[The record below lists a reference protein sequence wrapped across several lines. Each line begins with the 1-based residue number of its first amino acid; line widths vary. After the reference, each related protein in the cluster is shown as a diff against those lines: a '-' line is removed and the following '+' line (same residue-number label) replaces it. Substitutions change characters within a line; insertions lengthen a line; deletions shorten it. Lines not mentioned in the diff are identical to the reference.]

1 MPHPT
6 WCGRDRRVITRVMSR
21 PSSFGLLACITLL
34 SACSSPAE
42 PGFRPHREGR
52 VAEGERE
59 GRPEGEVEGLV
70 EPAERPIARPAIT
83 LPEGIDPRLADPANF
98 TERAPDTYAVELATS
113 EGPIVIDVTRA
124 WAPNGAD
131 RFYNMVRSGLLTDV
145 AFFRV
150 VDDFMAQAGLPGI
163 PALAGVWNTASIS
176 DDPRTQSN
184 TVGMVSFAAT
194 SMPNSRST
202 QFFINTADNTNLDPM
217 GFAPFGRVRD
227 MTTVGRLYSGY
238 GDGPPRGRG
247 PNQGRIVREGNP
259 YLRAE
264 FGDLDYIE
272 RARILP

>member
-1 MPHPT
+1 
-6 WCGRDRRVITRVMSR
+6 MSR
-21 PSSFGLLACITLL
+21 FLLL
-34 SACSSPAE
+34 SLIGALVACGSPAE
-42 PGFRPHREGR
+42 PSFRPHREGP
-52 VAEGERE
+52 EGERE
-59 GRPEGEVEGLV
+59 GERAPSGP
-70 EPAERPIARPAIT
+70 PAERATPERAAPERAAVP
-83 LPEGIDPRLADPANF
+83 LPEGVDPRLADPANF
-98 TERAPDTYAVELATS
+98 TERAPDTYAVELVTS
-113 EGPIVIDVTRA
+113 EGPIIIDVTRA

-150 VDDFMAQAGLPGI
+150 VDGFMAQAGLPGI
-163 PALAGVWNTASIS
+163 PALAGVWNTASIP

-184 TVGMVSFAAT
+184 TTGMVSFAAT

-202 QFFINTADNTNLDPM
+202 QFFINTVDNTNLDDM

-247 PNQGRIVREGNP
+247 PMQARIVREGNT

-264 FGDLDYIE
+264 FAELDYIE

>member
-1 MPHPT
+1 
-6 WCGRDRRVITRVMSR
+6 MSR
-21 PSSFGLLACITLL
+21 LSSLGLLACITWLT
-34 SACSSPAE
+34 ACSGPAE
-42 PGFRPHREGR
+42 PGFRPRRES
-52 VAEGERE
+52 VE
-59 GRPEGEVEGLV
+59 EVEGVEARTEEV
-70 EPAERPIARPAIT
+70 EPPAEAGARPRPSEPAAPAVA

-113 EGPIVIDVTRA
+113 EGPIIIDVTRA

-150 VDDFMAQAGLPGI
+150 VDDFMAQAGMPGI
-163 PALAGVWNTASIS
+163 PALAGVWNTASIP

-202 QFFINTADNTNLDPM
+202 QFFISTADNTNLDPM

-247 PNQGRIVREGNP
+247 PSQARIVREGNA

>member
-1 MPHPT
+1 MA
-6 WCGRDRRVITRVMSR
+6 R
-21 PSSFGLLACITLL
+21 PIPLALLALL
-34 SACSSPAE
+34 AGASCSSPAE
-42 PGFRPHREGR
+42 PGFRPRHEDRSAGR
-52 VAEGERE
+52 AETPPSHPVLDDEA
-59 GRPEGEVEGLV
+59 P
-70 EPAERPIARPAIT
+70 PARPAVV
-83 LPEGIDPRLADPANF
+83 LPEGVDPRLADPANF
-98 TERAPDTYAVELATS
+98 TERAPETFAVELATS

-150 VDDFMAQAGLPGI
+150 VDGFMAQAGLPGI
-163 PALAGVWNTASIS
+163 PELAGVWNAASIP

-194 SMPNSRST
+194 SMPNSRAT

-227 MTTVGRLYSGY
+227 MTAVNRLFNGY

-247 PNQGRIVREGNP
+247 PNQGRIVREGNT